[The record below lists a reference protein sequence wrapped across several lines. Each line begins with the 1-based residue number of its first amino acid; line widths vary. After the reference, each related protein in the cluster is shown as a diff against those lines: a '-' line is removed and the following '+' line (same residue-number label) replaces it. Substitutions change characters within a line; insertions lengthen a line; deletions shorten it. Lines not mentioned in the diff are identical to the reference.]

1 MKAIIITIGDELLIG
16 QTVNT
21 NSAWLGSEISLLGF
35 DVPRMIS
42 IHDNREDIL
51 NILEETTGKY
61 DIALITGGL
70 GPTSD
75 DITKPALCE
84 FFGTR
89 LIPDNEVLMMIE
101 TMLKKRGL
109 PLNENNVRQAE
120 VPESCR
126 VLYNAMGTAPGM
138 WFEKGGT
145 VFIAMPGVPY
155 EMKYIMTEHVLPELR
170 SRYHSQVII
179 HKNVMT
185 YGLSESMLAETLEKF
200 ESSLPSEIRLAYLPS
215 FGIIK
220 LRLTAKGTN
229 KTHLTGIINEQLKKL
244 YMILP
249 EYIYGED
256 EEPLEKVTGNLLRGK
271 NQTIATVESCT
282 GGNLAHMFTS
292 IPGSSCYFKGSLV
305 AYDNRI
311 KTDVLNIPP
320 HILKRY
326 GAVSKQVAGLM
337 ASEARKLF
345 KSDYTVATT
354 GIAGPEGGTKTKP
367 VGTIWIAVDSEK
379 GLVTEKKYYGN
390 DRTVNINRFSLAA
403 LNLLRKQILR
413 S

>member
-1 MKAIIITIGDELLIG
+1 MNL
-16 QTVNT
+16 Q
-21 NSAWLGSEISLLGF
+21 
-35 DVPRMIS
+35 P
-42 IHDNREDIL
+42 
-51 NILEETTGKY
+51 
-61 DIALITGGL
+61 
-70 GPTSD
+70 
-75 DITKPALCE
+75 
-84 FFGTR
+84 
-89 LIPDNEVLMMIE
+89 
-101 TMLKKRGL
+101 
-109 PLNENNVRQAE
+109 
-120 VPESCR
+120 
-126 VLYNAMGTAPGM
+126 
-138 WFEKGGT
+138 
-145 VFIAMPGVPY
+145 
-155 EMKYIMTEHVLPELR
+155 
-170 SRYHSQVII
+170 
-179 HKNVMT
+179 
-185 YGLSESMLAETLEKF
+185 
-200 ESSLPSEIRLAYLPS
+200 PSEIRLAYLPS

-379 GLVTEKKYYGN
+379 GLVTEK
-390 DRTVNINRFSLAA
+390 NITEMTG
-403 LNLLRKQILR
+403 Q
-413 S
+413 

>member
-120 VPESCR
+120 VP
-126 VLYNAMGTAPGM
+126 
-138 WFEKGGT
+138 
-145 VFIAMPGVPY
+145 
-155 EMKYIMTEHVLPELR
+155 
-170 SRYHSQVII
+170 
-179 HKNVMT
+179 
-185 YGLSESMLAETLEKF
+185 
-200 ESSLPSEIRLAYLPS
+200 
-215 FGIIK
+215 
-220 LRLTAKGTN
+220 
-229 KTHLTGIINEQLKKL
+229 
-244 YMILP
+244 
-249 EYIYGED
+249 
-256 EEPLEKVTGNLLRGK
+256 
-271 NQTIATVESCT
+271 
-282 GGNLAHMFTS
+282 
-292 IPGSSCYFKGSLV
+292 
-305 AYDNRI
+305 
-311 KTDVLNIPP
+311 
-320 HILKRY
+320 
-326 GAVSKQVAGLM
+326 
-337 ASEARKLF
+337 
-345 KSDYTVATT
+345 
-354 GIAGPEGGTKTKP
+354 
-367 VGTIWIAVDSEK
+367 
-379 GLVTEKKYYGN
+379 
-390 DRTVNINRFSLAA
+390 
-403 LNLLRKQILR
+403 
-413 S
+413 

>member
-1 MKAIIITIGDELLIG
+1 
-16 QTVNT
+16 
-21 NSAWLGSEISLLGF
+21 
-35 DVPRMIS
+35 MIS

-179 HKNVMT
+179 HKNV
-185 YGLSESMLAETLEKF
+185 YD
-200 ESSLPSEIRLAYLPS
+200 IRPIRIHAGRNP
-215 FGIIK
+215 
-220 LRLTAKGTN
+220 
-229 KTHLTGIINEQLKKL
+229 
-244 YMILP
+244 
-249 EYIYGED
+249 
-256 EEPLEKVTGNLLRGK
+256 GK
-271 NQTIATVESCT
+271 I
-282 GGNLAHMFTS
+282 
-292 IPGSSCYFKGSLV
+292 
-305 AYDNRI
+305 
-311 KTDVLNIPP
+311 
-320 HILKRY
+320 
-326 GAVSKQVAGLM
+326 
-337 ASEARKLF
+337 
-345 KSDYTVATT
+345 
-354 GIAGPEGGTKTKP
+354 
-367 VGTIWIAVDSEK
+367 
-379 GLVTEKKYYGN
+379 
-390 DRTVNINRFSLAA
+390 
-403 LNLLRKQILR
+403 
-413 S
+413 